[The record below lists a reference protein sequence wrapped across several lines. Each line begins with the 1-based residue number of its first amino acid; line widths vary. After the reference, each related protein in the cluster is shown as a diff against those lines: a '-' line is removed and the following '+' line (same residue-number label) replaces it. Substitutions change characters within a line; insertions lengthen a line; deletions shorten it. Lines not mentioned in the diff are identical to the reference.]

1 MGNDPRHTLKMLQ
14 QKTQYWKQFRPE
26 LHKKTFF
33 KGATSLTMGVASSLN
48 LKDETA
54 REIVKDAF
62 KIVGEELPEQSLEE
76 RMRTRNKQVT
86 SEEFIA
92 IDDLDEEEDQ
102 VVSVEPRSRMVSKV
116 T

>member
-1 MGNDPRHTLKMLQ
+1 
-14 QKTQYWKQFRPE
+14 
-26 LHKKTFF
+26 
-33 KGATSLTMGVASSLN
+33 MGVASSLN

-102 VVSVEPRSRMVSKV
+102 VVSVEPRSRMVSKAS
-116 T
+116 